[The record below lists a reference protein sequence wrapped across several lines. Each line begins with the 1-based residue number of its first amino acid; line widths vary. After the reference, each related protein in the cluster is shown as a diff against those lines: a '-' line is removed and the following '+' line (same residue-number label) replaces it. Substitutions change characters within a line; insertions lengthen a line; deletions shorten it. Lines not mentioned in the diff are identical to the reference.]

1 MKVYLK
7 AKMSLVIILMFITFG
22 FSLLSVGDVFG
33 SDVETEG
40 DILAIA
46 IPAVATGMILAH
58 KDKDG
63 FGQFV
68 EVMGA
73 TAIVTLGLKQLIDKK
88 RPNGESQSFPSAH
101 TSLAFA
107 GAGFIQQRYG
117 WKYGIPAYL
126 GASFVGWSRVD
137 AKQHYTEDVLAGAAI
152 GIVSNLIFTKRYQ
165 DKKVVVNFAPI
176 EKGAA
181 VTISLFW

>member
-1 MKVYLK
+1 
-7 AKMSLVIILMFITFG
+7 MSLVVILMFITFG
-22 FSLLSVGDVFG
+22 FSLLSVGNVFG

-40 DILAIA
+40 DVLAIA
-46 IPAVATGMILAH
+46 VPAVAAGMILAH

-68 EVMGA
+68 AVMGS
-73 TAIVTLGLKQLIDKK
+73 TAIVTFGLKQLIDKK
-88 RPNGESQSFPSAH
+88 RPNGEDQSFPSAH

-126 GASFVGWSRVD
+126 GASFVGWSRID
-137 AKQHYTEDVLAGAAI
+137 SKQHYTEDVLAGAAI
-152 GIVSNLIFTKRYQ
+152 GIISNLIFTKKYQ
-165 DKKVVVNFAPI
+165 DEKVAVNLAPI
-176 EKGAA
+176 ERGAA
-181 VTISLFW
+181 VTISLRW

>member
-1 MKVYLK
+1 
-7 AKMSLVIILMFITFG
+7 MFITFG

-46 IPAVATGMILAH
+46 IPAAATGMILAH

-63 FGQFV
+63 FGQFI
-68 EVMGA
+68 EVMGS
-73 TAIVTLGLKQLIDKK
+73 TAIVTLGLKQLVDKK

-117 WKYGIPAYL
+117 WKYGIPAYI

-137 AKQHYTEDVLAGAAI
+137 AKQHYVEDVLAGAAI
-152 GIVSNLIFTKRYQ
+152 GIVSNLIFTKSYEN
-165 DKKVVVNFAPI
+165 KKIVVDLAPI

-181 VTISLFW
+181 VTISLLW

>member
-1 MKVYLK
+1 MF
-7 AKMSLVIILMFITFG
+7 LVIIVTFITFG

-33 SDVETEG
+33 SNVETGG
-40 DILAIA
+40 DVLAIA

-63 FGQFV
+63 LGQFV
-68 EVMGA
+68 EVMGS

-126 GASFVGWSRVD
+126 SASFVGWSRIE
-137 AKQHYTEDVLAGAAI
+137 AKQHYVEDVLAGAAI
-152 GIVSNLIFTKRYQ
+152 GIASNLIFTKSYKN
-165 DKKVVVNFAPI
+165 KKVVVNLVPI
-176 EKGAA
+176 EKGAVA
-181 VTISLFW
+181 TISLSW